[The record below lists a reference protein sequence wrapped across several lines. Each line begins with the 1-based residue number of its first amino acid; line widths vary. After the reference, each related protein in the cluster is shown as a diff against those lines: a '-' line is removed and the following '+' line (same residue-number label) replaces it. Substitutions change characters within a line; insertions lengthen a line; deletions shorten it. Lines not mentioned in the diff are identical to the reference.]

1 MKYHSFFVRPIV
13 RKRKINDVNKL
24 KIITKLIF
32 KLLDKNEILKSTE
45 IISREINPVFVIKFD
60 ISKNN
65 ENVIN
70 KKGSKKR
77 FKKNNGK
84 LF

>member
-13 RKRKINDVNKL
+13 RKRKINDVIKL
-24 KIITKLIF
+24 KKITKLIF
-32 KLLDKNEILKSTE
+32 KLLDKNEILKSAE